1 MVEEIKNDNVLLS
14 IIIRADFKKEGIH
27 FFTPN
32 EFSQQLGY
40 MNRPKGYVIDP
51 HVHNVVSRE
60 VKLMKEVLFIK
71 SGKVRVDFYDDNKN
85 YLESRILN
93 KNDVM
98 KDEHYKELSKLLGI
112 KLSNTNR
119 KMDTYGFQLQDDIFA
134 KIIDMARVRNIKLKQ
149 QFLESGHLEGGW
161 MKLKYIYDGIT
172 QYKKERK
179 LFDFTDMIIE
189 FSASNVK

>member
-1 MVEEIKNDNVLLS
+1 MVEEIKNNNVLLS

-40 MNRPKGYVIDP
+40 MNRPQGYVIDP

-93 KNDVM
+93 KNDVIL
-98 KDEHYKELSKLLGI
+98 LSSGGHGFEMLEPSEMIEVKQGPYAGEQDKTRFKSISGDKI
-112 KLSNTNR
+112 KLN
-119 KMDTYGFQLQDDIFA
+119 K
-134 KIIDMARVRNIKLKQ
+134 
-149 QFLESGHLEGGW
+149 
-161 MKLKYIYDGIT
+161 
-172 QYKKERK
+172 
-179 LFDFTDMIIE
+179 
-189 FSASNVK
+189 